1 MEINTDQIR
10 EKYAE
15 LLPRYQNLAINLNQ
29 ALELFLHNAGI
40 SYLSIDKRVKD
51 LDSFIE
57 KTRRKEYTNPFDQIE
72 DICGIRIICYYTSD
86 LEKIN
91 DIIKKELN
99 IIESADK
106 EHLLKPDQF
115 GYRSYHFIVKI
126 KGDWLNAPNYRG
138 LQDLKAEIQVRT
150 VLMHAW
156 AEIQHKL
163 AYKRKNDVPDQF
175 QRQFARIA
183 AKLEETDEQFENLRV
198 DIEEYRKQLITN
210 ADKANGVFDLTLP
223 LNLDNLEAFLNYYF
237 PGQKKATRNW
247 TRHLL
252 EELVKRGITIRQLV
266 ESYQKIK
273 ALLPQIEEEDFEG
286 EKLGKSMYQQGM
298 ARLILDLTVDS
309 YFERHNS
316 TTLSKQTELK
326 PLPHVEI
333 ARKWRKIIKEE

>member
-1 MEINTDQIR
+1 MEVNIDQIR
-10 EKYAE
+10 KKYTE

-40 SYLSIDKRVKD
+40 SYLSIDQRVKD

-57 KTRRKEYTNPFDQIE
+57 KTKRKEYTDPFDQIE

-86 LEKIN
+86 LEKIC

-198 DIEEYRKQLITN
+198 DTEEYRQQLITN
-210 ADKANGVFDLTLP
+210 ADKANGVFDLNMP

-237 PGQKKATRNW
+237 PKQIKATRNW
-247 TRHLL
+247 TRVLL
-252 EELVKRGITIRQLV
+252 EELVERGITIRQLV
-266 ESYQKIK
+266 ESYQKVK
-273 ALLPQIEEEDFEG
+273 AFLPQIEEENFEG
-286 EKLGKSMYQQGM
+286 EKLGEIMYQEGM
-298 ARLILDLTVDS
+298 VRLILDLTVDS
-309 YFERHNS
+309 YFERHS
-316 TTLSKQTELK
+316 AASELDHSQRK

-333 ARKWRKIIKEE
+333 ARKWRQIIKKT